1 MTNRTD
7 VRRVKVGRKIKV
19 QSHRAMIP
27 KSRSVLVKPN
37 RTQTWKSSR
46 NYNFAPYGRKTMQA
60 SGNVSKLSHTSM
72 NYYQT
77 SKFTPANRLAGAK
90 ISETAP
96 VSHVISPMGVS
107 MQSNQTRRSF
117 QTHQMGIWSQP
128 YPADPAGHLKIRN
141 RLAKRKVAKAP
152 KKEAKKEVR
161 KMGYNNQILGK
172 SGQVGSGKA
181 GKMQTNGNITT
192 QYQRSQINKY
202 KKNKPVK
209 GATGRARVSKPK
221 KQVKKAAKGP
231 RKSQNDERRHKKS
244 KSRQIQPSAIM
255 IKPNFKREIS
265 ANPYS
270 NRHQSELVGR
280 RPNPILTRK
289 KSQIELINEN
299 LVSRSKVATRLKFLV
314 EKSKNQ
320 KPKKALKMTHTGK
333 RDGYYR
339 RGAKIVDEKGP
350 KRAHSAM
357 QGG

>member
-1 MTNRTD
+1 MSNGHN
-7 VRRVKVGRKIKV
+7 VRRVKVGRKVKV
-19 QSHRAMIP
+19 QSHRGMIP
-27 KSRSVLVKPN
+27 KSHSVLVKPN

-46 NYNFAPYGRKTMQA
+46 DYNFAPYGRKTIHT
-60 SGNVSKLSHTSM
+60 NVSKLSHTSS

-77 SKFTPANRLAGAK
+77 ANFTPANKLAGAK

-107 MQSNQTRRSF
+107 LQSQQTRRSF

-128 YPADPAGHLKIRN
+128 YPADAAGHLKIRN
-141 RLAKRKVAKAP
+141 RLAKRKVAKQP

-161 KMGYNNQILGK
+161 KMGNNHTVLGK
-172 SGQVGSGKA
+172 LGQVGNVKA
-181 GKMQTNGNITT
+181 GKKQKSGNITT

-202 KKNKPVK
+202 KKKKPVR
-209 GATGRARVSKPK
+209 GPTGRSRVSKPK
-221 KQVKKAAKGP
+221 RQVKKAAKRP
-231 RKSQNDERRHKKS
+231 KKSENDERRHKKS
-244 KSRQIQPSAIM
+244 KSRHIEPSVIM

-265 ANPYS
+265 ANPYA
-270 NRHQSELVGR
+270 NRHQSELVSKR
-280 RPNPILTRK
+280 QNPLLKRK

-320 KPKKALKMTHTGK
+320 KSRKAGKGTDTGK
-333 RDGYYR
+333 REDYYR
-339 RGAKIVDEKGP
+339 RGGTVVEKERP

-357 QGG
+357 QGS